1 MGERGI
7 QTRKEINQK
16 VFQGMYVNRI
26 IRTNLNSVVRFDPR
40 LGIEIMQRVAEIKE
54 RIEELRN
61 NRPWD
66 K

>member
-1 MGERGI
+1 
-7 QTRKEINQK
+7 
-16 VFQGMYVNRI
+16 MYVKRI
-26 IRTNLNSVVRFDPR
+26 IRPNLNSVVRYDPR

>member
-1 MGERGI
+1 
-7 QTRKEINQK
+7 
-16 VFQGMYVNRI
+16 MYVNRI

>member
-1 MGERGI
+1 MTLPIRRKFQSI
-7 QTRKEINQK
+7 Q
-16 VFQGMYVNRI
+16 VP
-26 IRTNLNSVVRFDPR
+26 RFDPR